1 MAYKDVVCGK
11 GCDLSAFVNAR
22 FDNNVLTLIRE
33 TGELV
38 DLTISSDAI
47 SNLSKDPAA
56 LLDLI
61 NQALKTQSNVSK
73 IVDGTTITANGD
85 GKLTANTSGLASRLA
100 DGTTI
105 KANNGKLTA
114 DPSGLA
120 DGSTIRVNSNGKLG
134 VDTNALSSQIV
145 GSTHRLVNSTGEV
158 VLGNIIA

>member
-22 FDNNVLTLIRE
+22 FDNNILTLIRE

-38 DLTISSDAI
+38 DITISSDAI
-47 SNLSKDPAA
+47 SDLAKDPAA

-61 NQALKTQSNVSK
+61 NQALKNQSNVGK
-73 IVDGTTITANGD
+73 ITDGTTITAND
-85 GKLTANTSGLASRLA
+85 EGKLTANISGLASRLA

-105 KANNGKLTA
+105 KANNGKL
-114 DPSGLA
+114 S
-120 DGSTIRVNSNGKLG
+120 
-134 VDTNALSSQIV
+134 VDTSALSTQII

-158 VLGNIIA
+158 ILGNIIA

>member
-38 DLTISSDAI
+38 DITLSGDAI

-73 IVDGTTITANGD
+73 IVDGSTITANGD

-100 DGTTI
+100 DGSTI
-105 KANNGKLTA
+105 KATNGKL
-114 DPSGLA
+114 S
-120 DGSTIRVNSNGKLG
+120 

>member
-33 TGELV
+33 TGELI
-38 DLTISSDAI
+38 DIIISSDGGMSSI
-47 SNLSKDPAA
+47 TNDPAI

-73 IVDGTTITANGD
+73 IVDGTTITANSD

-105 KANNGKLTA
+105 KATNGKL
-114 DPSGLA
+114 S
-120 DGSTIRVNSNGKLG
+120 
-134 VDTNALSSQIV
+134 VDTSALSSQII

>member
-22 FDNNVLTLIRE
+22 LDNNVLTLIRE

-38 DLTISSDAI
+38 DITLSGDAI

-73 IVDGTTITANGD
+73 IVDGSTITANGD

-105 KANNGKLTA
+105 
-114 DPSGLA
+114 
-120 DGSTIRVNSNGKLG
+120 RVNSNGKLG
-134 VDTNALSSQIV
+134 VDTSALSTQII

-158 VLGNIIA
+158 VLGNIIE